1 MKLVTALCILFLTA
15 GISFAD
21 NNATSLK
28 LRNGKFII
36 AQSYCSMC
44 ADNATSCRIK
54 CNGSGACIQACDDA
68 FRDCVDQNCRR
79 RY

>member
-1 MKLVTALCILFLTA
+1 MKLAATFCILFLIV

-21 NNATSLK
+21 NNATNLRLK
-28 LRNGKFII
+28 NGKFVV
-36 AQSYCSMC
+36 AQSYCGMC
-44 ADNATSCRIK
+44 ADNATGCRVK
-54 CNGSGACIQACDDA
+54 CNGSGACIQACDDS